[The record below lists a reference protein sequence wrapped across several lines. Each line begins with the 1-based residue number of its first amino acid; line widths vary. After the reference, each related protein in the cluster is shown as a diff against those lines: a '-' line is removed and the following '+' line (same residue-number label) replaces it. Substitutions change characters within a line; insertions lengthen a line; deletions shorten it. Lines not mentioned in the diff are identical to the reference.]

1 MKVLVTGAN
10 GFVGGWLVRRL
21 LSLGHEVVGG
31 SGIESGLEILTAAER
46 NQVEWLPLDVQDDES
61 VEGFLGRPA
70 DAVVHL
76 AGVASVS
83 ASLRDP
89 VRTWRVNSV
98 GTVRVVTVLAR
109 RLVESGADPVV
120 LIVST
125 AEVYG
130 PGGPAPRHETDP
142 AVPVSPYAASKLAAE
157 VAALEAW
164 RRTGLRVVIARP
176 FPHTG
181 PGQATRFVVPAFIE
195 RLGEAKRG
203 RVPAVRTGNLEPV
216 RDLLDVRD
224 VVEAYLGLLERGQP
238 GATYNV
244 ASGTGISLGTLF
256 DRIADLMEHHAVPR
270 PDPSL
275 ARPVD
280 ITHLVGDAAQ
290 LRAATGWSPRMT
302 LDQTLRQMIDA
313 QAD

>member
-1 MKVLVTGAN
+1 VKVLVTGAN
-10 GFVGGWLVRRL
+10 GFVGGWLLRRL

-31 SGIESGLEILTAAER
+31 SGLDSGPEILTAAER
-46 NQVEWLPLDVQDDES
+46 NRVEWLPLDVQDDES
-61 VEGFLGRPA
+61 VEGFLARPA

-89 VRTWRVNSV
+89 VRVWRVNSV
-98 GTVRVVTVLAR
+98 GTVRVVAALAR
-109 RLVESGADPVV
+109 RLVESGANPVV
-120 LIVST
+120 LVVST

-130 PGGPAPRHETDP
+130 PGGPALRCEADP

-181 PGQATRFVVPAFIE
+181 PGQGTRFVVPAFVE
-195 RLGEAKRG
+195 RLREARRAG
-203 RVPAVRTGNLEPV
+203 APAVRTGNLEPV

-238 GATYNV
+238 GETYNV
-244 ASGTGISLGTLF
+244 ASGTGVSLRALF
-256 DRIADLMEHHAVPR
+256 DRIADLMEYHPVPQ
-270 PDPSL
+270 PDASL

-280 ITHLVGDAAQ
+280 IRHLVGDATR
-290 LRAATGWSPRMT
+290 LRAATGWSPRLT